1 MTTLLSYLH
10 NCCSYFKSKVN
21 NDNRSDENDTF
32 QNTIF
37 PKNKF
42 SKSDKYKILPI
53 IKINFDDMCLKE
65 ALGEGGTAVVYRYN
79 DGKMNFACKKL
90 TRNIVSLEREIDI
103 MKTYNTHKNLPTY
116 YDSFINHNTSL
127 DVSLRNHYI
136 FMEYCEG
143 KELFDM
149 IKHNFDYKLATSII
163 YQLLLAV
170 KHLQKYNIIHSDIK
184 LENIIIDSK
193 NQIKLIDFGLS
204 RKIEKGNAVL
214 LNRYIGTIGYI
225 APESILLNYVTL
237 KTDIWSI
244 GILYYILLNN
254 NHMFNVLNIDSY
266 KKQLNQLNYIINKTN
281 GITINNS
288 TITNSNHYVNI
299 VSFLIKTIC
308 YERHRFNVKEC
319 LKSPIFKNKM
329 VNV

>member
-1 MTTLLSYLH
+1 MSTILSYIH
-10 NCCSYFKSKVN
+10 SCCDYFKSKN
-21 NDNRSDENDTF
+21 NDNENDKTTF

-42 SKSDKYKILPI
+42 PKSIKYKILPI
-53 IKINFDDMCLKE
+53 VKINFDEIHLKE
-65 ALGEGGTAVVYRYN
+65 SLGEGGTAIVYRCN
-79 DGKMNFACKKL
+79 DGKMNYACKKL
-90 TRNIVSLEREIDI
+90 TRNVISMEREIDI
-103 MKTYNTHKNLPTY
+103 MKTYSPHKNLPTY
-116 YDSFINHNTSL
+116 YDSFINRNTSL
-127 DVSLRNHYI
+127 DASLRYHYI

-143 KELFDM
+143 KELFDL
-149 IKHNFDYKLATSII
+149 IKNNFDYKLATNII

-204 RKIEKGNAVL
+204 RKIDKGNAVR

-254 NHMFNVLNIDSY
+254 NHMFNVLNIESY
-266 KKQLNQLNYIINKTN
+266 KKQLNQLNYTINKAN

-288 TITNSNHYVNI
+288 TITNSNDYVNT
-299 VSFLIKTIC
+299 VSFMVKTIC
-308 YERHRFNVKEC
+308 YDRHRFNVKEC
-319 LKSPIFKNKM
+319 LKLPIFKSKI
-329 VNV
+329 VEV

>member
-1 MTTLLSYLH
+1 MTTILSYIH
-10 NCCSYFKSKVN
+10 NCYDYFRSKVK
-21 NDNRSDENDTF
+21 NDNESNKTTF

-42 SKSDKYKILPI
+42 SKSTKYKILPI
-53 IKINFDDMCLKE
+53 TTINFDQMYLKE
-65 ALGEGGTAVVYRYN
+65 TLGEGGTAIVYRYN
-79 DGKMNFACKKL
+79 DGKRNYACKKT
-90 TRNIVSLEREIDI
+90 TRNIISLEREIEI
-103 MKTYNTHKNLPTY
+103 MKTYSNHENLPIY
-116 YDSFINHNTSL
+116 YDSFINYEKTLDTSL
-127 DVSLRNHYI
+127 RYHYI

-143 KELFDM
+143 NELFDM
-149 IKHNFDYKLATSII
+149 IKNNFDYKLATSII

-184 LENIIIDSK
+184 LENIIVDSK
-193 NQIKLIDFGLS
+193 NHIKLIDFGLS
-204 RKIEKGNAVL
+204 RKIEKGNAVR

-254 NHMFNVLNIDSY
+254 NHMFNVLNIESY
-266 KKQLNQLNYIINKTN
+266 KKQLNRLNYTINKAN

-288 TITNSNHYVNI
+288 TIMNSNHYVNI
-299 VSFLIKTIC
+299 ISFLTKTIC

-319 LKSPIFKNKM
+319 LKLPIFKNKM
-329 VNV
+329 VEV

>member
-1 MTTLLSYLH
+1 MATLLSYIH
-10 NCCSYFKSKVN
+10 NCCNYFKSKIN
-21 NDNRSDENDTF
+21 NDNRSNDNDTF

-42 SKSDKYKILPI
+42 SNSNKYKILPI
-53 IKINFDDMCLKE
+53 TKINVDEMRLKE
-65 ALGEGGTAVVYRYN
+65 SLGEGGTAIVYRYN
-79 DGKMNFACKKL
+79 DGKINCACKKL
-90 TRNIVSLEREIDI
+90 TRSIINMEREIEI
-103 MKTYNTHKNLPTY
+103 MKTYSPHKNLPIY
-116 YDSFINHNTSL
+116 YDSFINYDKTLNTSL
-127 DVSLRNHYI
+127 RYHYI

-204 RKIEKGNAVL
+204 RKIEKGNAVR

-254 NHMFNVLNIDSY
+254 NHMFNVLNIESY
-266 KKQLNQLNYIINKTN
+266 KKQLNNLNYTINKTN

-319 LKSPIFKNKM
+319 LKSPIFKNKI
-329 VNV
+329 VEV